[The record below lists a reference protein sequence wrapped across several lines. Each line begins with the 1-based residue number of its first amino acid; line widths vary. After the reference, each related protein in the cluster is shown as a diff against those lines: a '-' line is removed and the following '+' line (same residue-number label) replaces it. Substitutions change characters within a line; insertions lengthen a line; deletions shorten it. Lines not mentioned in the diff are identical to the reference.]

1 MTTFEKYLQ
10 ELAKHED
17 KKTFSLERDPR
28 SRILVNSGVR
38 LNWIGDFLSNPKNKF
53 KKISIPVEK
62 IYFTGSSLDWNEIL
76 LKKCNRSV
84 QEFVKLIKTDKSIR
98 AKFIKE
104 SSYTKQPI
112 LVRHTEQAGYYKVL
126 DGMHRFV
133 GAVVRGHKRLDA
145 FVPLNENKYLP
156 ICEAH
161 VIYDLIRGYQR
172 NAKDKKGAGDLFHAL
187 RLLKRCYSNVPELLR
202 TRFNFKYVPDK
213 NVQAVIRK
221 VLNDQVK

>member
-10 ELAKHED
+10 ALAVHED
-17 KKTFSLERDPR
+17 KKTFSLQPDRR
-28 SRILVNSGVR
+28 SRILINSGVR

-62 IYFTGSSLDWNEIL
+62 IYFTGTTPDWNEIL
-76 LKKCNRSV
+76 LKKCKSSV
-84 QEFVKLIKTDKSIR
+84 PEFVKLIKTDKSIK

-104 SSYTKQPI
+104 SSYAKHPI
-112 LVRHTEQAGYYKVL
+112 LVRRAEQAGYYKVL

-133 GAVVRGHKRLDA
+133 GAVIKGRKRIDA

-156 ICEAH
+156 VCEAH

-172 NAKDKKGAGDLFHAL
+172 NARDKKGANDLFHAL
-187 RLLKRCYSNVPELLR
+187 RLLKRCYSNVPGLLR
-202 TRFNFKYVPDK
+202 KRFNFKYLPDK
-213 NVQAVIRK
+213 NVQAVIKK
-221 VLNDQVK
+221 VLNDQVE